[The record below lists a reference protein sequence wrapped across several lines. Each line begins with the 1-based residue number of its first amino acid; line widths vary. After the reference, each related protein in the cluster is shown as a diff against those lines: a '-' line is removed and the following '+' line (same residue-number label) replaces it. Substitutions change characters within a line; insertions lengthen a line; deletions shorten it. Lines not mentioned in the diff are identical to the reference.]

1 MKKVFVFFISL
12 LLLSFSLSL
21 KNSGIIVL
29 MKMRFGSKDFID
41 LVERSLQFFDFIT
54 WLIFI
59 TIAIPVNVNK
69 SSKVLSALFFIIYL
83 ITIFISFQRF
93 DTNVYVGSVVGII
106 ALLIYYQMVNR
117 YNFTKKMKD
126 GLIIEMAPTKIIFQ
140 TALYIF
146 IFSCVFIFSVIA
158 SIFSL
163 TMLIDAPIWTI
174 LIILPFSELLVWG
187 MLVAV
192 FKSFGEYLIIV
203 LFYLTALPGIF
214 SSGIGYFRGTAN
226 AFIVFFAIRVFTVSS
241 LQFQNH
247 ISRFFQAAYA
257 RRKNDFNYN
266 EVKYT
271 IYENLNLVKTENG
284 DKIACPRC
292 LGKGHV
298 DEEDILRLKR
308 SDQWV
313 PGPCAYC
320 EGLGKINSELTMKID
335 PDDSQLTLGLSFEE
349 REKYRNRN

>member
-1 MKKVFVFFISL
+1 
-12 LLLSFSLSL
+12 
-21 KNSGIIVL
+21 
-29 MKMRFGSKDFID
+29 
-41 LVERSLQFFDFIT
+41 
-54 WLIFI
+54 
-59 TIAIPVNVNK
+59 
-69 SSKVLSALFFIIYL
+69 
-83 ITIFISFQRF
+83 
-93 DTNVYVGSVVGII
+93 
-106 ALLIYYQMVNR
+106 
-117 YNFTKKMKD
+117 
-126 GLIIEMAPTKIIFQ
+126 
-140 TALYIF
+140 
-146 IFSCVFIFSVIA
+146 
-158 SIFSL
+158 
-163 TMLIDAPIWTI
+163 
-174 LIILPFSELLVWG
+174 

-192 FKSFGEYLIIV
+192 FKSFGEYLINRLTVHPAIVRSLYIYTVFSIVIIV

-313 PGPCAYC
+313 AGPCAYC
-320 EGLGKINSELTMKID
+320 EGLGKINSELIMKID